1 MDALLKDVAVLG
13 LKNRKVSL
21 IGNHSW
27 ASAAMKSMK
36 EQLESMTNMELIGEP
51 MDVRSSLKSEQEQLL
66 DNLADAIYASVIE
79 S

>member
-1 MDALLKDVAVLG
+1 
-13 LKNRKVSL
+13 
-21 IGNHSW
+21 
-27 ASAAMKSMK
+27 
-36 EQLESMTNMELIGEP
+36 MTNMELIGEP